1 MAIELIQYNP
11 EHHKVVNS
19 QTPEEILALIAHA
32 NPKCVN
38 WVDMDSSERDLVE
51 IICAYFGI
59 HELLIEDIFNHNH
72 LPKYEFYENY
82 CFITLKML
90 SVGTDKTGCKF
101 IQSEQVSILM
111 GANWVLTVQEI
122 EGDIFGEVRT
132 RLAKSLGNL
141 RKKQSDYL
149 FYRLIDTTVDFY
161 FVVLEFMRE
170 QIEDLETRITIKTE
184 VAIVEEVLYL
194 KSQLRTLRK
203 YIQPLRIEI
212 NRIRIEPPT
221 LIHKNNLFYFNDLND
236 HLIMIE
242 SSFETSREMLNDLM
256 DLHLSYLSHSM
267 NRIMKILSVVST
279 IFIPLTF
286 IAGIYGMNF
295 EFMPELKQVWAY
307 PTLLALMLVLS
318 LLLVWAMKKKGW
330 F

>member
-1 MAIELIQYNP
+1 MAIELIQYNLDQ
-11 EHHKVVNS
+11 HKVFGSCEPAAILEAVKNS
-19 QTPEEILALIAHA
+19 SSQ
-32 NPKCVN
+32 CVN
-38 WVDMDSSERDLVE
+38 WVDIDVLQQDWVE
-51 IICAYFGI
+51 TICKNFGV

-82 CFITLKML
+82 CFLTLKML
-90 SVGTDKTGCKF
+90 SVDTDAEGVKF

-111 GANWVLTVQEI
+111 GSNWVLTVQEI
-122 EGDIFGEVRT
+122 EGDIFGEVRH

-141 RKKQSDYL
+141 RKRQSDYL

-161 FVVLEFMRE
+161 FVALEFLRE
-170 QIEDLETRITIKTE
+170 QIEDLEARLTAQPELNIAEDI
-184 VAIVEEVLYL
+184 LYL

-203 YIQPLRIEI
+203 YVQPLRTEI
-212 NRIRIEPPT
+212 NRVRIEPSP

-236 HLIMIE
+236 HLIMLE
-242 SSFETSREMLNDLM
+242 SGFETSREMLNDLM

-267 NRIMKILSVVST
+267 NQVMKTLSIVST

-295 EFMPELKQVWAY
+295 EFMPELEQIWAY
-307 PTLLALMLVLS
+307 PALLGFMLCLAITLIWLM
-318 LLLVWAMKKKGW
+318 KRKRW